1 MARQDLGKI
10 VSEVTSVNVTVDN
23 NVGVPSAEAS
33 ISGTL
38 TEKELSINF
47 KSKIIWN
54 KSKYKYGFIYYS
66 RRRKFLY

>member
-47 KSKIIWN
+47 KN
-54 KSKYKYGFIYYS
+54 
-66 RRRKFLY
+66 